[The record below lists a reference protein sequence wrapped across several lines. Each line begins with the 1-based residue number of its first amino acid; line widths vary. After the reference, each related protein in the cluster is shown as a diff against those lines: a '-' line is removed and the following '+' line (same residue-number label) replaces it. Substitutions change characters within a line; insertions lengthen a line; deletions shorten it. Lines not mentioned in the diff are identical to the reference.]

1 MPLLD
6 KLKGIYKVQECNTDC
21 YDKCQ
26 RNIYKDN
33 NKCILHCKKNDYSK
47 DLDSNLLSDF
57 YDEFIKYIITNLF
70 KHTDLLENKLN
81 KENLKSYLKSN
92 KYDNEEYNNILKNT
106 IFTPSCIHFSTRD
119 ERDTFDY
126 LKILN
131 LFGQIHFN
139 YCEFYLSSLNLEN
152 VECFFQ
158 DCKFHTDWILY
169 NYGILENQDNVT
181 YQTCEFNKGVSNYIP
196 DKQKELAVY
205 KYSQFDY
212 TCTFHSNIEFDRCKF
227 KDMLFNTNQN
237 NYLEENILEQIIFE
251 NCIFDSKFKLNNFQI
266 QTFKIINTI
275 FKNKFEFKEN
285 ILGELLIDNSNFEK
299 IVDLFGS
306 KFKRFKI
313 YKSIFDDFVGFEN
326 CQFGTDN
333 KLREEISIFKY
344 ATFLDFINFRN
355 TNFKSGLDIENIN
368 IKEAPN
374 FLNMS
379 IEFKNTNRE
388 TFRIIKHS
396 FDKINNNIEANKYFI
411 EEMKKYKEDLK
422 KKSLKG
428 NIQEKIVFNLN
439 DTISSFGQS
448 YLKPILLLIGFVI
461 IYNFIVYGYEQN
473 WLYKIYPPANHYIQS
488 FTDLFNN
495 IAKNI
500 LPFAKFLKEDLEF
513 LSLLFYIIFSI
524 LIWQIIVSIKR
535 YTKR

>member
-1 MPLLD
+1 M
-6 KLKGIYKVQECNTDC
+6 KKCNID
-21 YDKCQ
+21 YYSKCQ
-26 RNIYKDN
+26 NNIYSN
-33 NKCILHCKKNDYSK
+33 IKCILHCKKNDYQK
-47 DLDSNLLSDF
+47 DRHSGLLSEF
-57 YDEFIKYIITNLF
+57 YDKFIDYTIEQIFEHTELLNDKFTKEEITIYF
-70 KHTDLLENKLN
+70 
-81 KENLKSYLKSN
+81 KSN
-92 KYDNEEYNNILKNT
+92 KFKNEKYNNSLKET
-106 IFTPSCIHFSTRD
+106 IFIPNYIHFPIRD
-119 ERDTFDY
+119 GRDYFDY

-131 LFGQIHFN
+131 LFGKIQFN
-139 YCEFYLSSLNLEN
+139 YCEFYLSNLDLKD

-158 DCKFHTDWILY
+158 DCKFHTDWTLY
-169 NYGILENQDNVT
+169 DYRVLENEDNVI
-181 YQTCEFNKGVSNYIP
+181 YQTCEFYKSVSNYTP
-196 DKQKELAVY
+196 DNQKELAIY
-205 KYSQFDY
+205 NYSQFDY
-212 TCTFHSNIEFDRCKF
+212 TCKFYSNIKFDRCHF
-227 KDMLFNTNQN
+227 KDTLFNTNQYN
-237 NYLEENILEQIIFE
+237 FLKENTIKQIIFK

-266 QTFKIINTI
+266 KVFKILDSV

-285 ILGELLIDNSNFEK
+285 ILDELLIDNSNFEK

-306 KFKRFKI
+306 KFKKFKI

-333 KLREEISIFKY
+333 KLREEISVFKY

-396 FDKINNNIEANKYFI
+396 FDQISNNIEANKYFI
-411 EEMKKYKEDLK
+411 QEMKKYKEDLK
-422 KKSLKG
+422 KKPLIG
-428 NIQEKIVFNLN
+428 NIQEKIIFNLN

-448 YLKPILLLIGFVI
+448 YLKPILWLIVFVL
-461 IYNFIVYGYEQN
+461 IYNFILYGYEQN
-473 WLYKIYPPANHYIQS
+473 WLYKIFPPANHYIQN
-488 FTDLFNN
+488 FINYLNDA
-495 IAKNI
+495 AKNI
-500 LPFAKFLKEDLEF
+500 LPFTKFLKKNLEF

-524 LIWQIIVSIKR
+524 LIWQIIISIKR

>member
-1 MPLLD
+1 MQ
-6 KLKGIYKVQECNTDC
+6 KCNIDC
-21 YDKCQ
+21 YRKCQ
-26 RNIYKDN
+26 RDIYKN
-33 NKCILHCKKNDYSK
+33 SNKCVLHYKKNDYSK
-47 DLDSNLLSDF
+47 DWNSDLLSDF
-57 YDEFIKYIITNLF
+57 YDEFIEYIIENLFEHTNLL
-70 KHTDLLENKLN
+70 KYKIDKNTLEI
-81 KENLKSYLKSN
+81 YLKSN
-92 KYDNEEYNNILKNT
+92 SFNNEEYNKVLKKTIL
-106 IFTPSCIHFSTRD
+106 IPSCIHFPTRD
-119 ERDTFDY
+119 ERDHFDY
-126 LKILN
+126 LKLLN

-139 YCEFYLSSLNLEN
+139 YCEFYLSSLNLKD

-158 DCKFHTDWILY
+158 DCKFHTEWTLY
-169 NYGILENQDNVT
+169 NYNLLDNQDNII
-181 YQTCEFNKGVSNYIP
+181 YQTCEFYKSVTNYIP
-196 DKQKELAVY
+196 DNQKELAVY

-212 TCTFHSNIEFDRCKF
+212 ICKFHSNIEFSRCHF
-227 KDMLFNTNQN
+227 KNMLFNTNQYN
-237 NYLEENILEQIIFE
+237 FLEENIIGQIIFE

-266 QTFKIINTI
+266 QTFKIMDSI

-285 ILGELLIDNSNFEK
+285 ILDELLIDNSNFEK

-306 KFKRFKI
+306 KFKKFKI

-326 CQFGTDN
+326 CQFGTNN
-333 KLREEISIFKY
+333 KLKEEISTFKY

-396 FDKINNNIEANKYFI
+396 FDKISNNIEANKYFI
-411 EEMKKYKEDLK
+411 QEMKKYKENLK
-422 KKSLKG
+422 KKTLIG
-428 NIQEKIVFNLN
+428 NMQEKIIFNLN
-439 DTISSFGQS
+439 DIFSSFGQS
-448 YLKPILLLIGFVI
+448 YLKPIIWLIGFALL
-461 IYNFIVYGYEQN
+461 YNFILYGYEQN
-473 WLYKIYPPANHYIQS
+473 WLYTIYPPANHFIQS
-488 FTDLFNN
+488 VTDFFND
-495 IAKNI
+495 ITKNI
-500 LPFAKFLKEDLEF
+500 LPFVKFLKKDLEF